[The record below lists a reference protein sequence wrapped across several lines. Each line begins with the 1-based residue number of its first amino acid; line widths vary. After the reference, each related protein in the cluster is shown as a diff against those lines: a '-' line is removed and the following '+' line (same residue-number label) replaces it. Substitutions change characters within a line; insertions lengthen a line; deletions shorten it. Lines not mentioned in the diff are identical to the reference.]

1 MPTFTH
7 RLVKD
12 EKGKVWLDSDY
23 MAMLA
28 EQEQE
33 QEPEPEPKPKK
44 VTKTTQKKKTQA
56 KKSGKV
62 SK

>member
-12 EKGKVWLDSDY
+12 EKGKVWLESDY

-33 QEPEPEPKPKK
+33 QEPEPKPEK

-62 SK
+62 TK

>member
-12 EKGKVWLDSDY
+12 EKGKVWLESDY

-28 EQEQE
+28 EQE

-62 SK
+62 TK